1 MDTDRV
7 VERGRGRQREIQAE
21 TINSR
26 VCEGKITDPQAL
38 RQKSH
43 EIQSRFKREDCV
55 GEICCAQTTGLQHGA
70 QGTSLGARGGIYMAG
85 E

>member
-1 MDTDRV
+1 MRY
-7 VERGRGRQREIQAE
+7 RQRR
-21 TINSR
+21 NSSM
-26 VCEGKITDPQAL
+26 CEGKMTDLQAL
-38 RQKSH
+38 KSH

-70 QGTSLGARGGIYMAG
+70 QGASLGVREGIYMAG